1 MQYCMQQYKTFWK
14 TRQKSSEEVS
24 GTIYFLVVS
33 LFKTLIRPSG
43 GGCDAMAFLWKTKK
57 VEGVVFRHSSIE
69 RVVIDV
75 NGS

>member
-1 MQYCMQQYKTFWK
+1 MQQYKIFWE

-57 VEGVVFRHSSIE
+57 VEGVVFRHCSIKGM
-69 RVVIDV
+69 R
-75 NGS
+75 